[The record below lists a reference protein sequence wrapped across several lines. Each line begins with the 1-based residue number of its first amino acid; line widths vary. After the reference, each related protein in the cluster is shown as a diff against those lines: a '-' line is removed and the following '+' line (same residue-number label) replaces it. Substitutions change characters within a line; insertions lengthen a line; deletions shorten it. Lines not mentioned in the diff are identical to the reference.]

1 MANGVCLAHR
11 ASALLG
17 RLSLPT
23 PVRWTFLGHP
33 SGGIGFRSRAR
44 SPSELFRG
52 SGRPSWRQRRLPRP
66 TSQLTEPDGKRRP
79 GQNRRSPHV
88 VFFHKSLRLSR
99 AAPCVRARLE
109 VFCVRGIGRIARV
122 SLAQGGGASAWTTGL
137 VRQKHDALRT
147 KHLSLREGTPKRVCL
162 HTTVSYLYVP
172 KVSLPSG
179 VGVAVS

>member
-33 SGGIGFRSRAR
+33 SGRIGFRSRAR

-122 SLAQGGGASAWTTGL
+122 SLAQGGALQPGRRDLFVKNMMHSAQNIFRL
-137 VRQKHDALRT
+137 EREHQKECACTR
-147 KHLSLREGTPKRVCL
+147 P
-162 HTTVSYLYVP
+162 
-172 KVSLPSG
+172 
-179 VGVAVS
+179 